1 MFSEEKNPGI
11 IRRGNAA
18 DFTAFFVHHD
28 VFVFLCFQ
36 LYTARERV
44 GINIDKKTQIAENT
58 QNTNKQIVK
67 YKILTSKNKK
77 NGNNRFTILY
87 F

>member
-18 DFTAFFVHHD
+18 DFTAVFVHHD

-44 GINIDKKTQIAENT
+44 GINIDKKKQIEENL
-58 QNTNKQIVK
+58 QNTNKQMFK
-67 YKILTSKNKK
+67 YKTLTSKNKK